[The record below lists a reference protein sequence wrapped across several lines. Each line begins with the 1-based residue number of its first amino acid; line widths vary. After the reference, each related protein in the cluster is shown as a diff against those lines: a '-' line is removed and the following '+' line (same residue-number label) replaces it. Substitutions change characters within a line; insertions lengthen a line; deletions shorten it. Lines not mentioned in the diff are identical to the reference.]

1 MKSVLF
7 SSMVAMMVMMSPC
20 VSPGPLPAP
29 PEHTRHNKS
38 ITESL
43 HHFLDLTN
51 FTRSDRHP
59 NQTDIGFV
67 RLLTPQRCF
76 LSTCLTANLGS
87 DLQRGDEKAGSL
99 TTDPFGNGRK

>member
-1 MKSVLF
+1 MRDLHGLSWNIN
-7 SSMVAMMVMMSPC
+7 MSRTFIR
-20 VSPGPLPAP
+20 GQKTWLLPL
-29 PEHTRHNKS
+29 HNKS
-38 ITESL
+38 ITESF